1 MKNEWRNIGL
11 AEVHPIST
19 KNTESSR
26 KPAYQS
32 MDGNLV
38 LQYIPGGHF

>member
-11 AEVHPIST
+11 SEVHPI

-32 MDGNLV
+32 MDGNLI
-38 LQYIPGGHF
+38 LQYIPSGHI